1 MVNGDVFDLNGNG
14 DNDLVEEKK
23 RVVPHAGIKKKVPM
37 VMDGFFVKEGKNNIF
52 KGEKAERAINMFINK
67 DVEEGFAEYVDMET
81 LSENDFNLS
90 VTRYVYK
97 EEEREEIDIDSL
109 NDEISELYTQINST
123 NQKVLDML
131 KG

>member
-1 MVNGDVFDLNGNG
+1 
-14 DNDLVEEKK
+14 
-23 RVVPHAGIKKKVPM
+23 
-37 VMDGFFVKEGKNNIF
+37 
-52 KGEKAERAINMFINK
+52 
-67 DVEEGFAEYVDMET
+67 MET